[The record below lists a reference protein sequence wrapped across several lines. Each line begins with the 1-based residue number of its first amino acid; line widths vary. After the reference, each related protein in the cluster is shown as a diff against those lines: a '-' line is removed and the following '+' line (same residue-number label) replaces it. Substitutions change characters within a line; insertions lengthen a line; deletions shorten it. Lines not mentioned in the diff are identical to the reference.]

1 MRKTSPPTSSPT
13 SLSSLPLSISVNFSP
28 VSSLW
33 SPEAASRLDAPPF
46 SLTSRISSSTLA
58 PALVPENDSAAWNE
72 TAGCYTHC
80 SVCAARVSSHFSRR
94 TRMRI
99 GAAGKSFIAG
109 IIDATIFCTSLSL
122 SFSTAANAQQF
133 DQKLY
138 SEMRWRCIGPF
149 RGGRT
154 VAISGVPHQPNVFY
168 MAAVNGGVWKTT
180 DFGNT
185 WNPIFDDQPSG
196 SVGALAVAPSDPN
209 IIYVGSGEGLQR
221 PDLATGDGVYKSTDA
236 GKSWTHLPNLRDAQ
250 QITAILIDPKD
261 PNRVFVAT
269 EGHPYGPNA
278 ERGVFRSTDG
288 GQSFQK
294 VLYKDENTG
303 AADLAFDPTN
313 PQTIYAVLWAAR
325 VAPWEVRSG
334 GSIYIAGS
342 GLFKSTDGGSTWRPL
357 TKGLPTAAE
366 ELGRM
371 GIAVAPSQPNRLY
384 ASIEAKRGVAGIYRS
399 DDAGESWKQVNSD
412 GRIGG
417 RGPGAM
423 GIAVASDNP
432 EVIYVAN
439 TTTWKSTDAGKT
451 FVGFKG
457 APGGDDY
464 QRIWISAENPKT
476 LALSSDQ
483 GAVLSVNGGETWSSW
498 YNQPAAQFYHVTTD
512 NRFPYWVY
520 GAQQESG
527 SVATLS
533 RSDYGEITFR
543 DWHLIGIFEYGY
555 IAVDP
560 LDPNILYGDW
570 LTRTKQDI
578 GEHAKV
584 TPEPIRRGEYRYT
597 RTLPV
602 VFSPLEP
609 HTLYFAANVLFKTTD
624 AGNSWQVISPD
635 LTREFYEIPANLGVF
650 AASDP
655 EKGKHRGVIYAVA
668 PSFKELDTIWAGTD
682 DGLIHITRDGGKS
695 WQNVTPPQLKP
706 WSKVS
711 IIEASHFDAG
721 TAYAAINSFRLD
733 DLRAHIYRTRDFGKT
748 WTEITKNIPDGGAS
762 NVVREDPVRKGLL
775 YAGTEGSVY
784 VSINDGDD
792 WQPLQLN
799 LPHTSMRD
807 LAIHGDD
814 LIVATHGRSFW
825 ILDDVTPLRQLN
837 ADIAKESVHLFAPQ
851 EATRF
856 RWNRNPDTPLPPEFP
871 AGKNPPDGAIIDY
884 YLASPAKEPVTLEIF
899 DAHNEPVRNA
909 ASADKPEPLEKTAA
923 EHPIPMYWVRP
934 AQILSGAAG
943 MHRFIWDLHYAPP
956 DSLGHEFPISA
967 IVHDTPKYPLGA
979 WALPGKY
986 TVKLTVDGKS
996 YSQLFA
1002 AKMDPRIKTPLA
1014 DLRKQ
1019 FEMESGSVEGMNKSF
1034 EALSQVQSVRAQL
1047 KERVAKAGKGA
1058 LADAI
1063 AALDKQAAELE
1074 GAAQSNFYGLPPGA
1088 KQPENFSS
1096 LNQHF
1101 GGILAVADS
1110 ADAAPT
1116 TQATAVFKEL
1126 EEDLEKLVARWTKIR
1141 QQDIAALNVEL
1152 KKAGL
1157 TPVDPN
1163 KTPDATPS
1171 ADADGDDEP

>member
-1 MRKTSPPTSSPT
+1 
-13 SLSSLPLSISVNFSP
+13 
-28 VSSLW
+28 
-33 SPEAASRLDAPPF
+33 
-46 SLTSRISSSTLA
+46 
-58 PALVPENDSAAWNE
+58 
-72 TAGCYTHC
+72 
-80 SVCAARVSSHFSRR
+80 
-94 TRMRI
+94 MRI
-99 GAAGKSFIAG
+99 GAAGKWFITG
-109 IIDATIFCTSLSL
+109 IVVAAISCTSLCTS
-122 SFSTAANAQQF
+122 ANGQQW
-133 DQKLY
+133 DQKFF
-138 SEMRWRCIGPF
+138 SDMRWRCIGPF
-149 RGGRT
+149 RGGRS

-185 WNPIFDDQPSG
+185 WNPIFDDQPTG

-221 PDLATGDGVYKSTDA
+221 PDLATGDGIYKSTDS
-236 GKSWTHLPNLRDAQ
+236 GKTWTHLGTYGHRFGELNLREAQ
-250 QITAILIDPKD
+250 QITAIIVDPKD
-261 PNRVFVAT
+261 ANRVFVAAQ
-269 EGHPYGPNA
+269 GHPYGPNP

-288 GQSFQK
+288 GQTFQR

-313 PQTIYAVLWAAR
+313 AQTIYAVLWAAR
-325 VAPWEVRSG
+325 VAPWEIRSG
-334 GSIYIAGS
+334 ESFISAGS
-342 GLFKSTDGGSTWRPL
+342 GIFKSTDGGNNWRPL
-357 TKGLPTAAE
+357 TKGLPTADDG
-366 ELGRM
+366 LGRI
-371 GIAVAPSQPNRLY
+371 GIAVSHSKPNLLY
-384 ASIEAKRGVAGIYRS
+384 ATVEAKKNGGIYRS
-399 DDAGESWKQVNSD
+399 EDGGETWKQVNSD
-412 GRIGG
+412 RRIGG

-423 GIAVASDNP
+423 GIAIAPDNP
-432 EVIYVAN
+432 DVIYVAN
-439 TTTWKSTDAGKT
+439 TTTWKSADGGKT

-464 QRIWISAENPKT
+464 QRIWISTENAQT
-476 LALSSDQ
+476 IALSSDQ
-483 GAVLSVNGGETWSSW
+483 GAVISVNGGETWSSW
-498 YNQPAAQFYHVTTD
+498 YNQPTAQFYHVTTD

-533 RSDYGEITFR
+533 RTDYGEITFR

-578 GEHAKV
+578 GEYAKI
-584 TPEPIRRGEYRYT
+584 TPEAIRRGEYRYA

-609 HTLYFAANVLFKTTD
+609 HTLYFAANKLFKTTD
-624 AGNSWQVISPD
+624 AGNNWEVISPD
-635 LTREFYEIPANLGVF
+635 LTRETYETPANLGVF

-668 PSFKELDTIWAGTD
+668 PSFKEASTIWAGTD
-682 DGLIHITRDGGKS
+682 DGLIHITRDEGKS

-733 DLRAHIYRTRDFGKT
+733 DLRAHVYRTRDYGKT
-748 WTEITKNIPDGGAS
+748 WTEITKGIPDGGAS

-784 VSINDGDD
+784 VSFNDGDD
-792 WQPLQLN
+792 WQSLQLN

-825 ILDDVTPLRQLN
+825 ILDDVTPLREMN

-851 EATRF
+851 EAIRF

-871 AGKNPPDGAIIDY
+871 AGKNPPDGAIINY
-884 YLASPAKEPVTLEIF
+884 YLAEDSKEPVKLEIL
-899 DAHNEPVRNA
+899 DAHNRLVRKY
-909 ASADKPEPLEKTAA
+909 ASTDKPLDMEKIAA
-923 EHPIPMYWVRP
+923 ENPIPMYWVRA
-934 AQILSGAAG
+934 AQILSEAAG
-943 MHRFIWDLHYAPP
+943 MHRFVWDLHYAPP
-956 DSLGHEFPISA
+956 DSLTHEFPISA
-967 IVHDTPKYPLGA
+967 ILHDTPKYPLGA
-979 WALPGKY
+979 WALPGNY
-986 TVKLTVDGKS
+986 IVRLTVDGRIS
-996 YSQLFA
+996 TQPLTVE
-1002 AKMDPRIKTPLA
+1002 MDPRIKTPLG

-1034 EALSQVQSVRAQL
+1034 EALSQMRSVRAQL
-1047 KERVAKAGKGA
+1047 KERAARAGKGA
-1058 LADAI
+1058 LAERI
-1063 AALDKQAAELE
+1063 AALDKQSAELE
-1074 GAAQSNFYGLPPGA
+1074 GAAQSNFFGLPPGA

-1101 GGILAVADS
+1101 SGILAVADS

-1116 TQATAVFKEL
+1116 TQATAVYQEL
-1126 EEDLEKLVARWTKIR
+1126 EEALGKLVARWTKIR
-1141 QQDIAALNVEL
+1141 EQDIPALNVQL

-1157 TPVDPN
+1157 SAVDPN
-1163 KTPDATPS
+1163 RALDAPPS
-1171 ADADGDDEP
+1171 ANADGDDEP